1 MRLQTA
7 RSIFEP
13 FSRTVERL
21 PRDALP
27 YTAEA
32 TTEAGRIEGRIGV
45 ECLSWI
51 RVITKKP
58 EGLTI
63 IASTSAT
70 HYTTKKNDEYG
81 IYEAEKKAVC
91 TSMGAG
97 THGTITSVAFD
108 EDVEAVVY
116 FQG

>member
-1 MRLQTA
+1 MAVVKFGGTGHEVIKAKAGQN
-7 RSIFEP
+7 I
-13 FSRTVERL
+13 L
-21 PRDALP
+21 PAL
-27 YTAEA
+27 
-32 TTEAGRIEGRIGV
+32 GV
-45 ECLSWI
+45 ECLCWI